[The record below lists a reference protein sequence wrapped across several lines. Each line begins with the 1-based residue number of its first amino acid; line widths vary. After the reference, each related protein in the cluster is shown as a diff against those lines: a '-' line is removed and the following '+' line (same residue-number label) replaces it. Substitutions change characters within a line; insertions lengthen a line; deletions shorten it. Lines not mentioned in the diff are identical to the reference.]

1 MSPFRLILFIFV
13 FSVSVSSCY
22 YDVEEEL
29 YPAGCNIDSVGFA
42 ADIFPIINQN
52 CLICHSDAANLGNV
66 SLADYGKV
74 KQYVDSQAL
83 LGSIRHESGYSPMP
97 QGQAKL
103 SKCDI
108 EKIEKWVSEGAKNN

>member
-1 MSPFRLILFIFV
+1 MSPFRLILFL
-13 FSVSVSSCY
+13 SVLTMSLSACY

-52 CLICHSDAANLGNV
+52 CLICHSDAANFGNV
-66 SLADYGKV
+66 SLADYSKV
-74 KQYVDSQAL
+74 KRYADDKSL
-83 LGSIRHESGYSPMP
+83 LGSVRHESGYSPMP

-108 EKIEKWVSEGAKNN
+108 EKIDKWIAEGAKNN